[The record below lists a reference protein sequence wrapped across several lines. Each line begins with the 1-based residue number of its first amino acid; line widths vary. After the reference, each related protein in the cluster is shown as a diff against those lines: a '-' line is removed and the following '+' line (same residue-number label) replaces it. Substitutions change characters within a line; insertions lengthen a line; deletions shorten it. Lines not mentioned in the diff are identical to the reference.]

1 MWQGLLLHSHAD
13 VAWWE
18 VLLDALIDSAKILP
32 ILLAA
37 YILIELVESFVTAKK
52 IKGKKWWTP
61 IAGAGF
67 GLIPQCGFSVVAAD
81 MYSKR
86 QITVGTLLA
95 VFIATS
101 DEAIPI
107 ILSNPQ
113 HIGALLPLLL
123 IKFVFAISAGLL
135 IDAALKLRKRHQ
147 SIGEFVNQPAQQ
159 QVGNVGKT
167 KIAVKNSRGRSV
179 SKAEKV
185 ETHEHHVGCCGH
197 HVDCENDAEHSHNKW
212 HKYLF
217 HPLLHTLKIFAFI
230 LAINILFGFIIYFVG
245 EEALTDFLMQGYWWT
260 PLLACIVGLIPN
272 CASSVVIT
280 ELYIV
285 GGIPFGACLAGLC
298 MNAGIGFIVLFKQ
311 NKNLKASLAILGS
324 LFVLGLAAGYVTLAF
339 EQIIVI

>member
-1 MWQGLLLHSHAD
+1 M
-13 VAWWE
+13 WWE
-18 VLLDALIDSAKILP
+18 VLLEALIDSAKILP

-37 YILIELVESFVTAKK
+37 YILIELIETAVTAKK

-86 QITVGTLLA
+86 QITLGALFA

-101 DEAIPI
+101 DEAIPV
-107 ILSNPQ
+107 ILANPES
-113 HIGALLPLLL
+113 IGALLPLLL
-123 IKFVFAISAGLL
+123 IKFVFALSVGLL
-135 IDAALKLRKRHQ
+135 VDAALRLKKNKQ
-147 SIGEFVNQPAQQ
+147 TVGEFVHQPSAEPAAQNLDATLLK
-159 QVGNVGKT
+159 VT
-167 KIAVKNSRGRSV
+167 VKNARGRSRMR
-179 SKAEKV
+179 ENP
-185 ETHEHHVGCCGH
+185 HEHHIGCCGH
-197 HVDCENDAEHSHNKW
+197 HVDCENGVGHSHSRW
-212 HKYLF
+212 HRYLL
-217 HPLLHTLKIFAFI
+217 HPLIHSLKIFGFI

-245 EEALTDFLMQGYWWT
+245 EAALTDFLMQSYWFT
-260 PLLACIVGLIPN
+260 PLLAVAVGLIPN

-298 MNAGIGFIVLFKQ
+298 INAGLGFIILFKQ
-311 NKNLKASLAILGS
+311 NKNIKQNLAILGS
-324 LFVLGLAAGYVTLAF
+324 LFVLSVAVGYLTLFF